1 MLLPSILYFD
11 TKNALLGGS
20 PPEADKNKIYT
31 NFMYDEDND
40 GVGSDD
46 LDEEMTDMEGMDFG
60 PISSE
65 DDDDTD
71 RREFR

>member
-1 MLLPSILYFD
+1 
-11 TKNALLGGS
+11 
-20 PPEADKNKIYT
+20 
-31 NFMYDEDND
+31 MYDEDND